1 MLCLLNY
8 GRLLVLVGE
17 FIAMIVLSDK
27 VGAFFDCI
35 LVCLR
40 LFNWTSPIFLA
51 CLDKAA
57 HVSIISK
64 NS

>member
-1 MLCLLNY
+1 M
-8 GRLLVLVGE
+8 LVGG
-17 FIAMIVLSDK
+17 FIAMILLSDK
-27 VGAFFDCI
+27 VAATLGI
-35 LVCLR
+35 LVCLC
-40 LFNWTSPIFLA
+40 LINWTSPIFLA